1 MRYSRGIK
9 VTRSIFMQWRPV
21 LRSWQNLA
29 SMRLYRIPKSERRT
43 NDIKA
48 RHCGAVSSS
57 SSSIASSQVYNALR
71 SFHGSAGRGR
81 RLCSGGKS
89 PSGPFLHSQT
99 GPSLHSC
106 LCTVIPRDGRHL
118 NLRAGGP
125 QEGVGRRASYDE
137 ALALALAS
145 LPPLSPLCACL

>member
-9 VTRSIFMQWRPV
+9 VTRSIYMQWRPV

-48 RHCGAVSSS
+48 RHRGAVSS

-71 SFHGSAGRGR
+71 SFHGSAASLGCVVVANPPLAPFCTLKRGLR
-81 RLCSGGKS
+81 FTPAYARSYHGMGGTS
-89 PSGPFLHSQT
+89 ISE
-99 GPSLHSC
+99 
-106 LCTVIPRDGRHL
+106 
-118 NLRAGGP
+118 RAGGP

-145 LPPLSPLCACL
+145 LPPLSPLCN